1 MGQPTDLAF
10 TGFEVVAI
18 VLATVITRELIS
30 DGQATWF
37 EGFLLL
43 GVYLIL
49 AIGFYHLPE

>member
-18 VLATVITRELIS
+18 VLATIVTRELIS

-43 GVYLIL
+43 GVYQIRV
-49 AIGFYHLPE
+49 INFYHLPE